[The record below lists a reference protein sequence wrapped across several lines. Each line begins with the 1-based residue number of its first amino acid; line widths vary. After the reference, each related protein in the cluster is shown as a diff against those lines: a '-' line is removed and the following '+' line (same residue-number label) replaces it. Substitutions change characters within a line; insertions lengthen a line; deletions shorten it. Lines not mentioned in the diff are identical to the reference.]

1 MPGVTYDHY
10 FKTQIAKAFVDQFT
24 SFSEDKY
31 YLCLSGIDAATSD
44 ARTER
49 NELAVRKNILLSKRI
64 DQNSASL
71 LLPRY
76 DWTKGIS
83 MDAISDTVDVSGF
96 TNPFYV
102 YSPTSQNVYVCL
114 NNNQNNSGSNIEPN
128 GTSTDILELTDG
140 FAWKFLYTVPT
151 ESLGIFRDD
160 NYIPVKTLPFYE
172 NIANAY
178 EDTNQNQYEVQ
189 YEANLEDDG
198 SVVGVSVSIKDTQ
211 QNPEKFLNGVPQS
224 PAAFVINVFNDEVT
238 SKITLSGY
246 DESLDATNYSIRF
259 VSGVAA
265 GIVRQIQSINGSV
278 FTLTESLP
286 SNRVPAPGDLYEIG
300 PELTITGDGSGAK
313 AFVKLDQI
321 KEVDRVIVYANGS
334 GYTRAGATIKSAII
348 PDLSGTYT
356 FNPLVFD
363 PIGKNAAS
371 ELASRHAA
379 VGVQIDPA
387 ASAAEATALGNDFVN
402 IAIWKNPTFAE
413 GTVNAGDLAG
423 NDDIRKTIVLVS
435 EPNANKTL
443 EDAGFRDTLKEY
455 LVIGNRSGV
464 VAELD
469 GVLTLDRNSKISGQV
484 IAKDL
489 SKPFQNEE
497 ILTVLSRVKGSSDP
511 YVEEARTLKVF
522 QTRFGDTELSIGQT
536 AFRNTFRFTAR
547 SETDLKTQ
555 GKLDGVVTNRTTNTT
570 GNLVSVQDLGGDLYD
585 IDITNV
591 SVGDGTTYGYANGD
605 NGVIT
610 AVDDTNLIFTDVQS
624 LRPPELNPNSGELIY
639 IKGLGEAIQ
648 RTSEQ
653 TELFKFIFA
662 F

>member
-31 YLCLSGIDAATSD
+31 YLCLSGIDAVTSD

-49 NELAVRKNILLSKRI
+49 NELDVRKNILLSKRI

-76 DWTKGIS
+76 DWTEGIS

-114 NNNQNNSGSNIEPN
+114 NNNQNNNGSNIEPN

-189 YEANLEDDG
+189 YEANLDDDG
-198 SVVGVSVSIKDTQ
+198 SVVGVSVSTTGKAA
-211 QNPEKFLNGVPQS
+211 KFVNGVAQS
-224 PAAFVINVFNDEVT
+224 TAAFVVSVINDADNAKV
-238 SKITLSGY
+238 TLSGY

-259 VSGVAA
+259 VSGIAS
-265 GIVRQIQSINGSV
+265 GIVRQISSINGSV
-278 FTLTESLP
+278 FTLSESLP

-300 PELTITGDGSGAK
+300 PELTITGNGSGAK

-321 KEVDRVIVYANGS
+321 KEIDRVIVYDNGS
-334 GYTRAGATIKSAII
+334 NYSTASASLVTGII
-348 PDLSGTYT
+348 PDLSETYS

-379 VGVQIDPA
+379 IGVQIDPA
-387 ASAAEATALGNDFVN
+387 ASPAEATALGNDFVN
-402 IAIWKNPTFAE
+402 IAIWKNPSFAQ

-423 NDDIRKTIVLVS
+423 SDDVRKTTVLVS
-435 EPNANKTL
+435 EPSSDKTL
-443 EDAGFRDTLKEY
+443 EDAGFRDTTKEY
-455 LVIGNRSGV
+455 LVIGNSSGIV
-464 VAELD
+464 CKLD
-469 GVLTLDRNSKISGQV
+469 GVLTLDRNSKVSGQV

-489 SKPFQNEE
+489 SKSFQNEE
-497 ILTVLSRVKGSSDP
+497 ILTVMSRAKGSSDA
-511 YVEEARTLKVF
+511 YTEEARTLRVF

-547 SETDLKTQ
+547 SESNLKTE
-555 GKLDGVVTNRTTNTT
+555 GKLDGNVVNRTTNTS
-570 GNLVSVQDLGGDLYD
+570 GNLVSVQDLGGDLYQ

-591 SVGDGTTYGYANGD
+591 SVGDGTTYGYSDGD
-605 NGVIT
+605 NGRLT
-610 AVDDTNLIFTDVQS
+610 AVDDSQLTFTDVQDVT
-624 LRPPELNPNSGELIY
+624 LPELNPNSGELIY

-648 RTSEQ
+648 RSSEQ

>member
-24 SFSEDKY
+24 SFSEDKF
-31 YLCLSGIDAATSD
+31 YLCLSGIDAVTSD

-76 DWTKGIS
+76 DWTEGIS

-114 NNNQNNSGSNIEPN
+114 SNNQNNNGSNLEPN

-198 SVVGVSVSIKDTQ
+198 SVAAVAVSTSDGDD
-211 QNPEKFLNGVPQS
+211 KFVNGVPQS
-224 PAAFVINVFNDEVT
+224 PAAFVVSVNNDSNA
-238 SKITLSGY
+238 SKITVSGY

-265 GIVRQIQSINGSV
+265 GIVRQIKSINGSV
-278 FTLTESLP
+278 LNLTETLP
-286 SNRVPAPGDLYEIG
+286 TNRIPAPGDLYEIG
-300 PELTITGDGSGAK
+300 PELTITGDGNDAK
-313 AFVKLDQI
+313 AFIKLGTEKAI
-321 KEVDRVIVYANGS
+321 DRVIVYDNGS
-334 GYTRAGATIKSAII
+334 NYSTASASIKTGIV
-348 PDLSGTYT
+348 PDLSGTFT
-356 FNPLVFD
+356 FNALVFD

-379 VGVQIDPA
+379 IGVQIDPA
-387 ASAAEATALGNDFVN
+387 ASPAEATALGNDFVN
-402 IAIWKNPTFAE
+402 VAIWKNPSFAQ
-413 GTVNAGDLAG
+413 GTLNAGELAG
-423 NDDIRKTIVLVS
+423 NDDIRKTTVLVS
-435 EPNANKTL
+435 EPSSENTL
-443 EDAGFRDTLKEY
+443 EDAGFRDTSKEY
-455 LVIGNRSGV
+455 LVIGNSSGIV
-464 VAELD
+464 SKLD

-497 ILTVLSRVKGSSDP
+497 ILTVMSREKGSSDA
-511 YVEEARTLKVF
+511 YTEESRTLRVF

-547 SETDLKTQ
+547 SENNLKTE
-555 GKLDGVVTNRTTNTT
+555 GKLDGVVLNRTTNTT
-570 GNLVSVQDLGGDLYD
+570 GNLVSVQDLGGDLYQ

-591 SVGDGTTYGYANGD
+591 SVGDGTTYGYSDGD
-605 NGVIT
+605 IGRLT
-610 AVDDTNLIFTDVQS
+610 AVDDTQVNFTDVQDITF
-624 LRPPELNPNSGELIY
+624 PELDPNSGELIY

-648 RTSEQ
+648 RSSEQ

>member
-31 YLCLSGIDAATSD
+31 YLCLSGIDAVTSD

-49 NELAVRKNILLSKRI
+49 NELDVRKNILLSKRI

-76 DWTKGIS
+76 DWTEGIS

-114 NNNQNNSGSNIEPN
+114 SNNQNNNGSNIEPN

-189 YEANLEDDG
+189 YEANLDDDG
-198 SVVGVSVSIKDTQ
+198 SVVGVSVSTTGKAA
-211 QNPEKFLNGVPQS
+211 KFVNGVAQS
-224 PAAFVINVFNDEVT
+224 TAAFVVSVINDADNAKV
-238 SKITLSGY
+238 TLSGY

-259 VSGVAA
+259 VSGIAS
-265 GIVRQIQSINGSV
+265 GIVRQISSINGSV
-278 FTLTESLP
+278 FTLSESLP

-300 PELTITGDGSGAK
+300 PELTITGNGSGAK

-321 KEVDRVIVYANGS
+321 KEIDRVIVYDNGS
-334 GYTRAGATIKSAII
+334 NYSTASASLVTGII
-348 PDLSGTYT
+348 PDLSETYS

-379 VGVQIDPA
+379 IGVQIDPA
-387 ASAAEATALGNDFVN
+387 ASPAEATALGNDFVN
-402 IAIWKNPTFAE
+402 IAIWKNPSFAQ

-423 NDDIRKTIVLVS
+423 SDDVRKTTVLVS
-435 EPNANKTL
+435 EPSSDKTL
-443 EDAGFRDTLKEY
+443 EDAGFRDTTKEY
-455 LVIGNRSGV
+455 LVIGNSSGIV
-464 VAELD
+464 CKLD
-469 GVLTLDRNSKISGQV
+469 GVLTLDRNSKVSGQV

-489 SKPFQNEE
+489 SKSFQNEE
-497 ILTVLSRVKGSSDP
+497 ILTVMSRAKGSSDA
-511 YVEEARTLKVF
+511 YTEEARTLRVF

-547 SETDLKTQ
+547 SESDLKTE
-555 GKLDGVVTNRTTNTT
+555 GKLDGAVVNRTTNTS
-570 GNLVSVQDLGGDLYD
+570 GNLVSVQDLGGDLYQ

-591 SVGDGTTYGYANGD
+591 SVGDGTTYGYSDGD
-605 NGVIT
+605 NGRLT
-610 AVDDTNLIFTDVQS
+610 AVDDSQLTFTDVQDVT
-624 LRPPELNPNSGELIY
+624 LPELNPNSGELIY

-648 RTSEQ
+648 RSSEQ

>member
-76 DWTKGIS
+76 DWTEGIS

-114 NNNQNNSGSNIEPN
+114 SNNQNVNGSNIEPN

-140 FAWKFLYTVPT
+140 FAWKFLFTVPT
-151 ESLGIFRDD
+151 ESLGTFRDD
-160 NYIPVKTLPFYE
+160 NYIPVKNLPFYQ

-178 EDTNQNQYEVQ
+178 EDTDQNQYEVQ

-198 SVVGVSVSIKDTQ
+198 SVAAVAGSTGDGDDQFV
-211 QNPEKFLNGVPQS
+211 NGVPQS
-224 PAAFVINVFNDEVT
+224 PAAFVISVNSDSNA
-238 SKITLSGY
+238 SKITVSGY

-265 GIVRQIQSINGSV
+265 GIVRQIKSINGSV
-278 FTLTESLP
+278 LNLAETLPT
-286 SNRVPAPGDLYEIG
+286 NRIPAPGDLYEIG

-313 AFVKLDQI
+313 AFIKLDTTKAI
-321 KEVDRVIVYANGS
+321 DRVIVYDNGS
-334 GYTRAGATIKSAII
+334 NYTTASASIKTGIA

-356 FNPLVFD
+356 FNALVFD
-363 PIGKNAAS
+363 PIGKNASS

-379 VGVQIDPA
+379 IGVQIDPA
-387 ASAAEATALGNDFVN
+387 ASPAEATALGNDFVN
-402 IAIWKNPTFAE
+402 VAIWKNPTIAQ
-413 GTVNAGDLAG
+413 GQPNADVIAG
-423 NDDIRKTIVLVS
+423 VDDVRKTTVLVS
-435 EPNANKTL
+435 EPNSNKTL
-443 EDAGFRDTLKEY
+443 VDAGFRDTTKEY
-455 LVIGNRSGV
+455 LVIGNSSGV

-469 GVLTLDRNSKISGQV
+469 GVLTLDRNSQVSGQI

-489 SKPFQNEE
+489 SKPFSNQE
-497 ILTVLSRVKGSSDP
+497 ILTVLSRDKGSSNA
-511 YVEEARTLKVF
+511 YTEESRTLRVF

-547 SETDLKTQ
+547 SETDLKTN
-555 GKLDGVVTNRTTNTT
+555 GKLDGLVTNRTTNTT
-570 GNLVSVQDLGGDLYD
+570 GNLVSVQDLDGDLYQ

-591 SVGDGTTYGYANGD
+591 SVGDGTTYGFSDGD
-605 NGVIT
+605 IGNIT
-610 AVDDTNLIFTDVQS
+610 ILDDTTVLFTDVQDIT
-624 LRPPELNPNSGELIY
+624 LPELNPNSGELIY

-648 RTSEQ
+648 RSSEQ